1 MERSD
6 TGTITRRQL
15 LAGGLTGTAAIV
27 VASCGP
33 DPSDA
38 IPKGEIFVARV
49 KSVPLLDPSTS
60 AWEHGPKAIIEL
72 GPQEIALPTKKIP
85 TVTQLAIRAV
95 HDGTSIGIRIEWDD
109 AETNDLTV
117 RVDDFRDACAVL
129 LAAGDGDASV
139 RTMGTPA
146 SPATLLHWKAD
157 WERDVQLG
165 VQGMSDVYP
174 NLSVDTYPPLVVDN
188 PTEMTPMDY
197 VKAGATDWLPGLSV
211 KNPMSAPTRPT
222 SVEKLVAVGFGT
234 ATNCKTQNVVGIG
247 KRTKNGWRVAIVKP
261 MTASDESEIT
271 LRAGSIATCAFA
283 VWSGSDKDSG
293 GHKSPSVNTF
303 RLRLEA

>member
-1 MERSD
+1 
-6 TGTITRRQL
+6 
-15 LAGGLTGTAAIV
+15 
-27 VASCGP
+27 
-33 DPSDA
+33 
-38 IPKGEIFVARV
+38 V
-49 KSVPLLDPSTS
+49 KSVPRLDPSTS
-60 AWEHGPKAIIEL
+60 DWEHGPKATIEM
-72 GPQEIALPTKKIP
+72 GPQEMALPIKKVP
-85 TVTQLAIRAV
+85 TVTQLTVRAV

-109 AETNDLTV
+109 TETNDLTV

-129 LAAGDGDASV
+129 LAAGDSDASV
-139 RTMGTPA
+139 RTMGKPA

-165 VQGMSDVYP
+165 VQGELDVYP
-174 NLSVDTYPPLVVDN
+174 NRSVDTYPPLNVDN
-188 PTEMTPMDY
+188 PTKLTPMDY

-211 KNPMSAPTRPT
+211 GNPLSAPSRPT

-234 ATNCKTQNVVGIG
+234 ATSCKTQDVVGAG
-247 KRTKNGWRVAIVKP
+247 KRTKKGWRVAIVKP
-261 MTASDESEIT
+261 MTASDESETT

-293 GHKSPSVNTF
+293 GHKSPSVSTF

>member
-6 TGTITRRQL
+6 MGTITRRQL
-15 LAGGLTGTAAIV
+15 LTGGITGTAALV

-33 DPSDA
+33 DANDA

-49 KSVPLLDPSTS
+49 KSVPLLDPSTRD
-60 AWEHGPKAIIEL
+60 WENGPKAIIDM
-72 GPQEIALPTKKIP
+72 GSQDIAPPVKNVSS
-85 TVTQLAIRAV
+85 VTQLAVRAV

-129 LAAGDGDASV
+129 LAAGAGDASV

-165 VQGMSDVYP
+165 VQGELDVYP
-174 NLSVDTYPPLVVDN
+174 NRSVDTYPPLVVDN
-188 PTEMTPMDY
+188 PTTLTPMDY
-197 VKAGATDWLPGLSV
+197 VKAGATDWLPGLAV
-211 KNPMSAPTRPT
+211 GNPLSAATRPT
-222 SVEKLVAVGFGT
+222 SVEKLVAIGFGT
-234 ATNCKTQNVVGIG
+234 ATSCKTQDVVGIG
-247 KRTKNGWRVAIVKP
+247 KRTKKGWRVAIVKP
-261 MTASDESEIT
+261 MTASDESET
-271 LRAGSIATCAFA
+271 ALHAGGTATCAFA
-283 VWSGSDKDSG
+283 IWSGSDRDSG

-303 RLRLEA
+303 RMQLEA

>member
-15 LAGGLTGTAAIV
+15 LAGGFTGTAALV
-27 VASCGP
+27 VASCAP
-33 DPSDA
+33 DANDA

-49 KSVPLLDPSTS
+49 TNVPRLNPSTRD
-60 AWEHGPKAIIEL
+60 WENGPETIIEMGL
-72 GPQEIALPTKKIP
+72 QDIALPTKMIL
-85 TVTQLAIRAV
+85 TVTQLKVRAV
-95 HDGTSIGIRIEWDD
+95 HDGVAIGIRIEWDD
-109 AETNDLTV
+109 AEANDLTV

-129 LAAGDGDASV
+129 LAAGSGGASV

-165 VQGMSDVYP
+165 VQGESDVFP
-174 NLSVDTYPPLVVDN
+174 NRSVDTYPPLVVDN

-197 VKAGATDWLPGLSV
+197 VKAGATDWLPGLAV
-211 KNPMSAPTRPT
+211 GNPLSAPTRPT
-222 SVEKLVAVGFGT
+222 SVEKLVAIGFGT
-234 ATNCKTQNVVGIG
+234 ATSCKTQDALGAG
-247 KRTKNGWRVAIVKP
+247 ERTKKGWRVAIVKP
-261 MTASDESEIT
+261 MTASDKSET
-271 LRAGSIATCAFA
+271 VLQAGGTATCAFA
-283 VWSGSDKDSG
+283 VWSGSNMDSG

-303 RLRLEA
+303 LMQLEA

>member
-33 DPSDA
+33 DANDA

-49 KSVPLLDPSTS
+49 KKVPHLDPSTRD
-60 AWEHGPKAIIEL
+60 WENGPKAIIEM
-72 GPQEIALPTKKIP
+72 GPQDMALPTKKVSS
-85 TVTQLAIRAV
+85 VTQLRVRAV

-109 AETNDLTV
+109 AEINDLTV

-129 LAAGDGDASV
+129 FAAGVGDASV
-139 RTMGTPA
+139 RAMGTPA

-165 VQGMSDVYP
+165 VQGESDVYP
-174 NLSVDTYPPLVVDN
+174 NRSVDTYPPLTGDN
-188 PTEMTPMDY
+188 PTEITPMDY
-197 VKAGATDWLPGLSV
+197 VRAGATDWLPGLAV
-211 KNPMSAPTRPT
+211 GNPLSAPTRPT
-222 SVEKLVAVGFGT
+222 SVEKLVAIGFGT
-234 ATNCKTQNVVGIG
+234 ATSCKTQDAVGVG
-247 KRTKNGWRVAIVKP
+247 QRTKKGWRVAIVKP
-261 MTASDESEIT
+261 MTASDESEAV
-271 LRAGSIATCAFA
+271 LHAGGTATCAFA
-283 VWSGSDKDSG
+283 VWSGSDRDSG

-303 RLRLEA
+303 RMQLEA

>member
-6 TGTITRRQL
+6 VGTITRRQL
-15 LAGGLTGTAAIV
+15 LTGGLTGTAALV

-38 IPKGEIFVARV
+38 IPQGEIFVARV
-49 KSVPLLDPSTS
+49 KKVPLLDPSTTV
-60 AWEHGPKAIIEL
+60 WENGPKAIIDL
-72 GPQEIALPTKKIP
+72 GLQDIALPMKKVP
-85 TVTQLAIRAV
+85 SVTQIAVRAV

-139 RTMGTPA
+139 RTMGKPA

-165 VQGMSDVYP
+165 VQGESDVYP
-174 NLSVDTYPPLVVDN
+174 NRSVDTYPPLVVDN
-188 PTEMTPMDY
+188 PLELKPMDY

-211 KNPMSAPTRPT
+211 GNPLSAPTRPT
-222 SVEKLVAVGFGT
+222 SVEKLVAIGFGT
-234 ATNCKTQNVVGIG
+234 ATSCKTQDVVGIG
-247 KRTKNGWRVAIVKP
+247 KRTKKGWRVAIVKP
-261 MTASDESEIT
+261 MTASDESET
-271 LRAGSIATCAFA
+271 ALHAGGLATCAFA
-283 VWSGSDKDSG
+283 IWSGNDRDSG

-303 RLRLEA
+303 RMQLEA

>member
-15 LAGGLTGTAAIV
+15 LAGGFTGTAAIV

-38 IPKGEIFVARV
+38 IPKGEIFVARI
-49 KSVPLLDPSTS
+49 KSVPRLDPSTRD
-60 AWEHGPKAIIEL
+60 WENGPKAVIDM
-72 GPQEIALPTKKIP
+72 GSQDIALPVKIVP
-85 TVTQLAIRAV
+85 SVTQLAVRAV
-95 HDGTSIGIRIEWDD
+95 HDGISIGIRIEWDD
-109 AETNDLTV
+109 AQINDLTV

-129 LAAGDGDASV
+129 LAAGDADASV

-174 NLSVDTYPPLVVDN
+174 NLSVDTYPPLIVDN
-188 PTEMTPMDY
+188 PTKMTPLDY
-197 VKAGATDWLPGLSV
+197 VKAGAVDWLPGLSV
-211 KNPMSAPTRPT
+211 GNPMSAPTRPT
-222 SVEKLVAVGFGT
+222 SVEKLVAIGFGT
-234 ATNCKTQNVVGIG
+234 ATSCKTQDVVGIG

-261 MTASDESEIT
+261 MTASDESEIA
-271 LRAGSIATCAFA
+271 LHAGGIATCAFA
-283 VWSGSDKDSG
+283 IWSGSDKDSG